1 MYSLCNCRLLDILL
15 LPMKYMARIKRQL
28 QKGALTFSVPALYFM
43 DANAA
48 VVYLATSRKTMAQK
62 LEGGQF
68 ILKGIQIERKGWNEN
83 QAF

>member
-1 MYSLCNCRLLDILL
+1 
-15 LPMKYMARIKRQL
+15 MKYMARIKRQL
-28 QKGALTFSVPALYFM
+28 QKGALTFSVPARYFM

-62 LEGGQF
+62 LEGKGRERL
-68 ILKGIQIERKGWNEN
+68 ILKGIQIGRIGRDEN